1 MGYQIIVPILMGVAR
16 TKFGK
21 RGIKKVLEIHKK
33 SQQNKRIEDIFD
45 KSSETK
51 KQIMINKYL
60 KNYSDVKTLVKNKD
74 AKKTIEA
81 LNRRNKKGKKE
92 AGSYIQK
99 KLKAEELSKFK
110 KGNFVQVKTK
120 LGRNRPTKL
129 Y

>member
-1 MGYQIIVPILMGVAR
+1 MGVFSFAA
-16 TKFGK
+16 KK
-21 RGIKKVLEIHKK
+21 VYNNKKGIKKILEIHKK
-33 SQQNKRIEDIFD
+33 SQQNKYIEDIFD

-60 KNYSDVKTLVKNKD
+60 KNYSDVKTLVKDKD
-74 AKKTIEA
+74 AKKTIGA
-81 LNRRNKKGKKE
+81 LDRRNKNGKKE

>member
-1 MGYQIIVPILMGVAR
+1 MGVFSFAA
-16 TKFGK
+16 KK
-21 RGIKKVLEIHKK
+21 VYNNKKGIKKILEIHKK
-33 SQQNKRIEDIFD
+33 SQQNKYIEDIFD

-51 KQIMINKYL
+51 KVIMINKYL

-74 AKKTIEA
+74 AKKTIKA
-81 LNRRNKKGKKE
+81 LDTRNKKGKKE

>member
-1 MGYQIIVPILMGVAR
+1 MGIFSFAAKKLY
-16 TKFGK
+16 KNK
-21 RGIKKVLEIHKK
+21 KGIKKTLEIHKK
-33 SQQNKRIEDIFD
+33 SQQNRYIEDIFD
-45 KSSETK
+45 KSSETQ

-60 KNYSDVKTLVKNKD
+60 KNKSDVKTLVKDKD
-74 AKKTIEA
+74 VKKVIKK
-81 LNRRNKKGKKE
+81 LDKRNKLGKKE

-110 KGNFVQVKTK
+110 KGGSVKAKCK